1 LREKRK
7 IILEGAGAGLWGRS
21 CEEKIKKNQRW
32 VLSAE
37 NDRK

>member
-21 CEEKIKKNQRW
+21 CEEKIKKKPK
-32 VLSAE
+32 VGAVS
-37 NDRK
+37 